1 MLRVMQRDE
10 AQSTLAALRKFREAL
25 DIRGPPSALRKQFSN
40 QFLHLPLLGMELRIA
55 FSGGDSSPTF
65 SPRTASPQM
74 CSHHPRRSTQQ
85 PMGITPTIIYFILRE
100 PCACPY
106 LDKCVDPSGQS
117 LFPVCVH
124 FPPYSH
130 SPESPLQNLIQLTSP
145 ALPDVLFSPSFTLL
159 FLFFSGLREYKCI
172 QIRQH

>member
-10 AQSTLAALRKFREAL
+10 AQSTLAALRKLREAL
-25 DIRGPPSALRKQFSN
+25 DIRGPRKALRKQFSN
-40 QFLHLPLLGMELRIA
+40 HYSFISPYSEWNSAIA

-65 SPRTASPQM
+65 SPRTASPQL

-85 PMGITPTIIYFILRE
+85 PMGITPAIIYFILRE

-145 ALPDVLFSPSFTLL
+145 ALPDVLSS
-159 FLFFSGLREYKCI
+159 
-172 QIRQH
+172 IRM